1 MKSRIE
7 SIIEAVVNGTSISFI
22 PRSRIEIL
30 LSQLLDKVKSTIG
43 KSGTKD
49 GAEIFNDY
57 ENNVASEIMTHA
69 EGGATS
75 ATKAY
80 AHAEGYNTKS
90 QGQASHSE
98 GYSTT
103 ASGNYSHAEGYAT
116 TASSTNAH
124 AEGYYAIAKGQ
135 ASHAEGTRTVASSN
149 EQHVQGK
156 FNVEDASGVYAHIVG
171 NGEDASNRSN
181 AHTLDWEGNAWFAG
195 SVAGTSVIVNSSTE
209 GSTKKFSI
217 SVDDSGVVT
226 ATEVTD

>member
-1 MKSRIE
+1 MSRIE
-7 SIIEAVVNGTSISFI
+7 RLIEAMVDGVAINFI
-22 PRSRIEIL
+22 PRSRIEVL
-30 LSQLLDKVKSTIG
+30 LNRLLEKLKNAVG
-43 KSGTKD
+43 RSGTGE
-49 GAEIFNDY
+49 GAEVFNDY
-57 ENNVASEIMTHA
+57 ENNVASGAMSHA
-69 EGGATS
+69 EGSITN
-75 ATKAY
+75 ATKDF

-171 NGEDASNRSN
+171 NGENTSNRSN
-181 AHTLDWEGNAWFAG
+181 AHTLDWAGNAWFAG
-195 SVAGTSVIVNSSTE
+195 TVEGTGIIVKSSTE
-209 GSTKKFSI
+209 GSTKRFKFT
-217 SVDDSGVVT
+217 VDDAGTLT
-226 ATEVTD
+226 ATEVSG